1 MTTKHDYTA
10 LDALITAAAARHA
23 NPLYDGAA
31 RSEAERLIAGT
42 SREAV
47 RVIDARLQALRRQGV
62 IEFVRG
68 KGAHWAVV
76 KQEG

>member
-1 MTTKHDYTA
+1 MTKNDYA
-10 LDALITAAAARHA
+10 ELDALIKAAAARHA
-23 NPLYDGAA
+23 NPLYDRAA

-42 SREAV
+42 TREAV
-47 RVIDARLQALRRQGV
+47 RVIDARLQALRKQRV

-76 KQEG
+76 KKES